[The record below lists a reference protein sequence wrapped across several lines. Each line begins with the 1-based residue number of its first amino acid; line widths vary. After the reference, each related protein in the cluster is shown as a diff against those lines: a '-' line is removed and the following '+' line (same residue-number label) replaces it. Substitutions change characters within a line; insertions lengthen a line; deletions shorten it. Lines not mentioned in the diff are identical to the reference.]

1 MAVFQLPVVL
11 FAEGGARVV
20 VSVKADQLTPWQ
32 TMLTSNPDVST
43 TVLGTVS
50 SHGRFQLSFGA
61 GSTIDLSVD
70 QLQQVYADALPRR
83 LA

>member
-1 MAVFQLPVVL
+1 V
-11 FAEGGARVV
+11 
-20 VSVKADQLTPWQ
+20 
-32 TMLTSNPDVST
+32 
-43 TVLGTVS
+43 
-50 SHGRFQLSFGA
+50 

>member
-1 MAVFQLPVVL
+1 
-11 FAEGGARVV
+11 
-20 VSVKADQLTPWQ
+20 
-32 TMLTSNPDVST
+32 MLTSNPDVST
-43 TVLGTVS
+43 TVLGTVA
-50 SHGRFQLSFGA
+50 SHGRFQLSFGV